1 MKIAIAG
8 TGYVGLSN
16 AILLSQHH
24 KVTAVDVIQEK
35 VDMVN
40 RKESPIVD
48 DYIEDYLAHKD
59 LDLTATMDGDSAYR
73 DADLIVIAAPTNY
86 DTETNHFDTSAV
98 EAILSQI
105 QRVGSKAI
113 VVIKSTIPIGYTQE
127 ISAVYPDLSILFAP
141 EFLREGKALYDNLY
155 PSRIIVGIPKGKE
168 ALRPEAEK
176 FAALEQE
183 GAVRE
188 NIPVLITGSSEAES
202 IKLFSNTFL
211 AIRVAYFNEIDTY
224 AEEKGLKTADIIKG
238 MGYDPRIGDFYNN
251 PSFGYGGYCLPK
263 DTRQLLSNFE
273 GIPETMIRA
282 VVDSN
287 ETRKS
292 FIADRIAAR
301 NPKKAGIYRL
311 IMKSGS
317 DNFRSSA
324 IQGVIERLRDKDIPL
339 LIYEPSYKET
349 PSWASPSPKTFSSSR
364 MNATSS
370 SPTAKKKTSKTSRI
384 KSTPETSLP
393 ETKEPYSKAKRT
405 IVK

>member
-224 AEEKGLKTADIIKG
+224 AEEKGLNTADIIKG

-311 IMKSGS
+311 FMKSGS

-339 LIYEPSYKET
+339 LIYEPSYKGDSFMGI
-349 PSWASPSPKTFSSSR
+349 PV
-364 MNATSS
+364 
-370 SPTAKKKTSKTSRI
+370 
-384 KSTPETSLP
+384 
-393 ETKEPYSKAKRT
+393 TKDLQQLKDECDIILTNREEKDLED
-405 IVK
+405 VKDKVYTRDLFTRD

>member
-1 MKIAIAG
+1 MKKYKIAVAG
-8 TGYVGLSN
+8 TGYVGLSI
-16 AILLSQHH
+16 ATLLSQHH
-24 KVTAVDVIQEK
+24 HVTAVDILPEK
-35 VDMVN
+35 VALIN
-40 RKESPIVD
+40 ARKSPIRD
-48 DYIEDYLAHKD
+48 DYIEKYLAEKE
-59 LDLTATMDGDSAYR
+59 LDLTATLDAKAAYA
-73 DADLIVIAAPTNY
+73 DADFVVIAAPTNY
-86 DTETNHFDTSAV
+86 DSQTQHFDTAAV
-98 EAILSQI
+98 EAVIRL
-105 QRVGSKAI
+105 VTEVNPNA
-113 VVIKSTIPIGYTQE
+113 VMVIKSTIPVGYTVSVRE
-127 ISAVYPDLSILFAP
+127 RLGSRNILFSP
-141 EFLREGKALYDNLY
+141 EFLRESKALYDNLY

-224 AEEKGLKTADIIKG
+224 AEEKGLNTADIIKG

-339 LIYEPSYKET
+339 LIYEPSYKGDSFMGI
-349 PSWASPSPKTFSSSR
+349 PV
-364 MNATSS
+364 
-370 SPTAKKKTSKTSRI
+370 
-384 KSTPETSLP
+384 
-393 ETKEPYSKAKRT
+393 TKDLQQLKDECDIILTNREEKDLED
-405 IVK
+405 VKDKVYTRDLFTRD

>member
-48 DYIEDYLAHKD
+48 DYIKDYLAHKD

-105 QRVGSKAI
+105 QRVGSEAI

-224 AEEKGLKTADIIKG
+224 AEEKGLNTADIIKG

-301 NPKKAGIYRL
+301 NSKKTGIYRL

-339 LIYEPSYKET
+339 LIYEPSYKGDSFMGI
-349 PSWASPSPKTFSSSR
+349 PV
-364 MNATSS
+364 
-370 SPTAKKKTSKTSRI
+370 
-384 KSTPETSLP
+384 
-393 ETKEPYSKAKRT
+393 TKDLQQLKDECDIILTNREEKDLED
-405 IVK
+405 VKDKVYTRDLFTRD

>member
-48 DYIEDYLAHKD
+48 DYIKDYLAHKD

-105 QRVGSKAI
+105 QRVGSEAI

-301 NPKKAGIYRL
+301 NPKKAGIYLL

-339 LIYEPSYKET
+339 LIYEPSYKGDSFMGI
-349 PSWASPSPKTFSSSR
+349 PV
-364 MNATSS
+364 
-370 SPTAKKKTSKTSRI
+370 
-384 KSTPETSLP
+384 
-393 ETKEPYSKAKRT
+393 TKDLQQLKDECDIILTNREEKDLED
-405 IVK
+405 VKDKVYTRDLFTRD

>member
-73 DADLIVIAAPTNY
+73 EADLIVIAAPTNY

-273 GIPETMIRA
+273 GIPDTMIRA

-301 NPKKAGIYRL
+301 NLKKAGIYRL

-324 IQGVIERLRDKDIPL
+324 IQGVIERLKNKDIPL
-339 LIYEPSYKET
+339 LIYEPSYKGDSFMGIPVTRDLQQLKDECDIILT
-349 PSWASPSPKTFSSSR
+349 NREEKDL
-364 MNATSS
+364 
-370 SPTAKKKTSKTSRI
+370 
-384 KSTPETSLP
+384 EDV
-393 ETKEPYSKAKRT
+393 KEKVYTRDLFT
-405 IVK
+405 RD

>member
-224 AEEKGLKTADIIKG
+224 AEEKGLNTADIIKG

-301 NPKKAGIYRL
+301 NPKETGIYRL

-339 LIYEPSYKET
+339 LIYEPSYKGDSFMGI
-349 PSWASPSPKTFSSSR
+349 PV
-364 MNATSS
+364 
-370 SPTAKKKTSKTSRI
+370 
-384 KSTPETSLP
+384 
-393 ETKEPYSKAKRT
+393 TKDLQQLKDECDIILTNREEKDLED
-405 IVK
+405 VKDKVYTRDLFTRD

>member
-8 TGYVGLSN
+8 TGYLGLSN

-141 EFLREGKALYDNLY
+141 EFLREGKALYANLY

-224 AEEKGLKTADIIKG
+224 AEEKGLNTADIIKG

-339 LIYEPSYKET
+339 LIYEPSYKGDSFMGI
-349 PSWASPSPKTFSSSR
+349 PV
-364 MNATSS
+364 
-370 SPTAKKKTSKTSRI
+370 
-384 KSTPETSLP
+384 
-393 ETKEPYSKAKRT
+393 TKDLQQLKDECDIILTNREEKDLED
-405 IVK
+405 VKDKVYTRDLFTRD

>member
-301 NPKKAGIYRL
+301 NLKKAGIYRL

-339 LIYEPSYKET
+339 LIYEPSYKGDSFMGI
-349 PSWASPSPKTFSSSR
+349 PV
-364 MNATSS
+364 
-370 SPTAKKKTSKTSRI
+370 
-384 KSTPETSLP
+384 
-393 ETKEPYSKAKRT
+393 TKDLQQLKDECDIILTNREEKDLED
-405 IVK
+405 VKDKVYTRDLFTRD

>member
-1 MKIAIAG
+1 MPAPRKPC
-8 TGYVGLSN
+8 
-16 AILLSQHH
+16 
-24 KVTAVDVIQEK
+24 AVI
-35 VDMVN
+35 
-40 RKESPIVD
+40 S
-48 DYIEDYLAHKD
+48 
-59 LDLTATMDGDSAYR
+59 G
-73 DADLIVIAAPTNY
+73 AP
-86 DTETNHFDTSAV
+86 
-98 EAILSQI
+98 
-105 QRVGSKAI
+105 
-113 VVIKSTIPIGYTQE
+113 
-127 ISAVYPDLSILFAP
+127 
-141 EFLREGKALYDNLY
+141 

-324 IQGVIERLRDKDIPL
+324 IQGIIERLKEKGIAL
-339 LIYEPSYKET
+339 IIYEPTLDKDTFDGVPVTQDLEDFRKKSDIILANRVSEDLLPVKEKVYT
-349 PSWASPSPKTFSSSR
+349 RDLFSGD
-364 MNATSS
+364 
-370 SPTAKKKTSKTSRI
+370 
-384 KSTPETSLP
+384 
-393 ETKEPYSKAKRT
+393 
-405 IVK
+405 

>member
-211 AIRVAYFNEIDTY
+211 AIRVAY
-224 AEEKGLKTADIIKG
+224 LKTADIIKG

-324 IQGVIERLRDKDIPL
+324 IQGVIERLKNKDIPL
-339 LIYEPSYKET
+339 LIYEPSYKGDSFMGI
-349 PSWASPSPKTFSSSR
+349 PV
-364 MNATSS
+364 
-370 SPTAKKKTSKTSRI
+370 
-384 KSTPETSLP
+384 
-393 ETKEPYSKAKRT
+393 TKDLQQLKDECDIILTNREEKDLED
-405 IVK
+405 VKEKVYTRDLFTRD

>member
-1 MKIAIAG
+1 MNKIAI
-8 TGYVGLSN
+8 
-16 AILLSQHH
+16 
-24 KVTAVDVIQEK
+24 
-35 VDMVN
+35 
-40 RKESPIVD
+40 
-48 DYIEDYLAHKD
+48 IEDDIDICNMIAKFLENNKYIVHYALNGAEGIELCKSLVPD
-59 LDLTATMDGDSAYR
+59 LIILDIMLPKLNGNDVLKVNPDATM
-73 DADLIVIAAPTNY
+73 I
-86 DTETNHFDTSAV
+86 
-98 EAILSQI
+98 
-105 QRVGSKAI
+105 
-113 VVIKSTIPIGYTQE
+113 IKSTIPIGYTQE

-311 IMKSGS
+311 SMKSGS

-339 LIYEPSYKET
+339 LIYEPSYKGDSFMGI
-349 PSWASPSPKTFSSSR
+349 PV
-364 MNATSS
+364 
-370 SPTAKKKTSKTSRI
+370 
-384 KSTPETSLP
+384 
-393 ETKEPYSKAKRT
+393 TKDLQQLKDECDIILTNREEKDLED
-405 IVK
+405 VKDKVYTRDLFTRD

>member
-224 AEEKGLKTADIIKG
+224 AEEKGLNTADIIKG

-311 IMKSGS
+311 IRKSGS

-324 IQGVIERLRDKDIPL
+324 IQGVIERLKNKDIPL
-339 LIYEPSYKET
+339 LIYEPSYKGDSFMGI
-349 PSWASPSPKTFSSSR
+349 PV
-364 MNATSS
+364 
-370 SPTAKKKTSKTSRI
+370 
-384 KSTPETSLP
+384 
-393 ETKEPYSKAKRT
+393 TKDLQQLKDECDIILTNREEKDLED
-405 IVK
+405 VKDKVYTRDLFTRD

>member
-105 QRVGSKAI
+105 QAI

-155 PSRIIVGIPKGKE
+155 PSRIIVGIPKGKK

-339 LIYEPSYKET
+339 LIYEPSYKGDSFMGI
-349 PSWASPSPKTFSSSR
+349 PV
-364 MNATSS
+364 
-370 SPTAKKKTSKTSRI
+370 
-384 KSTPETSLP
+384 
-393 ETKEPYSKAKRT
+393 TKDLQQLKDECDIILTNREEKDLED
-405 IVK
+405 VKDKVYTRDLFTRD

>member
-1 MKIAIAG
+1 MFFRKVVQ
-8 TGYVGLSN
+8 GYVGLSN

-86 DTETNHFDTSAV
+86 DTESNHFDTSAV

-113 VVIKSTIPIGYTQE
+113 VVIKSTIPIGYTHE

-339 LIYEPSYKET
+339 LIYEPSYKGDSFMGI
-349 PSWASPSPKTFSSSR
+349 PV
-364 MNATSS
+364 
-370 SPTAKKKTSKTSRI
+370 
-384 KSTPETSLP
+384 
-393 ETKEPYSKAKRT
+393 TKDLQQLKDECDIILTNREEKDLED
-405 IVK
+405 VKDKVYTRDLFTRD

>member
-301 NPKKAGIYRL
+301 NPKKAGIYHL

-339 LIYEPSYKET
+339 LIYEPSYKGDSFMGI
-349 PSWASPSPKTFSSSR
+349 PV
-364 MNATSS
+364 
-370 SPTAKKKTSKTSRI
+370 
-384 KSTPETSLP
+384 
-393 ETKEPYSKAKRT
+393 TKDLQQLKDECDIILTNREEKDLED
-405 IVK
+405 VKDKVYTRDLFTRD

>member
-73 DADLIVIAAPTNY
+73 DADLIVIHGGG
-86 DTETNHFDTSAV
+86 EV
-98 EAILSQI
+98 E
-105 QRVGSKAI
+105 
-113 VVIKSTIPIGYTQE
+113 
-127 ISAVYPDLSILFAP
+127 
-141 EFLREGKALYDNLY
+141 
-155 PSRIIVGIPKGKE
+155 IPKGKE

-188 NIPVLITGSSEAES
+188 NIPVLITGCSEAES

-324 IQGVIERLRDKDIPL
+324 IQGVIERLKNKDIPL
-339 LIYEPSYKET
+339 LIYEPSYKGDSFMGI
-349 PSWASPSPKTFSSSR
+349 PV
-364 MNATSS
+364 
-370 SPTAKKKTSKTSRI
+370 
-384 KSTPETSLP
+384 
-393 ETKEPYSKAKRT
+393 TKDLQQLKDECDIILTNREEKDLED
-405 IVK
+405 VKEKVYTRDLFTRD

>member
-73 DADLIVIAAPTNY
+73 EADLIVIAAPTNY

-188 NIPVLITGSSEAES
+188 NIPVLEELYSRGIADIDENVVEASVIFARRIIYGFQQHDLRDEA
-202 IKLFSNTFL
+202 L
-211 AIRVAYFNEIDTY
+211 AWARRVA
-224 AEEKGLKTADIIKG
+224 AD
-238 MGYDPRIGDFYNN
+238 
-251 PSFGYGGYCLPK
+251 
-263 DTRQLLSNFE
+263 
-273 GIPETMIRA
+273 
-282 VVDSN
+282 
-287 ETRKS
+287 
-292 FIADRIAAR
+292 
-301 NPKKAGIYRL
+301 L
-311 IMKSGS
+311 ISM
-317 DNFRSSA
+317 R
-324 IQGVIERLRDKDIPL
+324 
-339 LIYEPSYKET
+339 
-349 PSWASPSPKTFSSSR
+349 
-364 MNATSS
+364 
-370 SPTAKKKTSKTSRI
+370 
-384 KSTPETSLP
+384 ETS
-393 ETKEPYSKAKRT
+393 
-405 IVK
+405 

>member
-168 ALRPEAEK
+168 NLLPKARL
-176 FAALEQE
+176 FASLMQE
-183 GAVRE
+183 GAIKK

-263 DTRQLLSNFE
+263 DTKQLLANYRDV
-273 GIPETMIRA
+273 PETMIRA
-282 VVDSN
+282 VVEAN
-287 ETRKS
+287 ETRKQY
-292 FIADRIAAR
+292 IADHIASFS
-301 NPKKAGIYRL
+301 PKLVGIYRL
-311 IMKSGS
+311 TMKSGS

-339 LIYEPSYKET
+339 LIYEPSYKGDSFMGI
-349 PSWASPSPKTFSSSR
+349 PV
-364 MNATSS
+364 
-370 SPTAKKKTSKTSRI
+370 
-384 KSTPETSLP
+384 
-393 ETKEPYSKAKRT
+393 TKDLQQLKDECDIILTNREEKDLED
-405 IVK
+405 VKDKVYTRDLFTRD

>member
-73 DADLIVIAAPTNY
+73 EADLIVIAAPTNY

-311 IMKSGS
+311 IMKSGC

-339 LIYEPSYKET
+339 LIYEPSYKGDSFMGI
-349 PSWASPSPKTFSSSR
+349 PV
-364 MNATSS
+364 
-370 SPTAKKKTSKTSRI
+370 
-384 KSTPETSLP
+384 
-393 ETKEPYSKAKRT
+393 TKDLQQLKDECDIILTNREEKDLED
-405 IVK
+405 VKDKVYTRDLFTRD